1 MTQNCHSIAT
11 NLSPSRSRAPCE
23 LVIPRGLYHATFDFH
38 PACRQRA
45 GAGCGAAAE
54 PADAPVAATTE
65 ADAAIVVVGQG
76 EVRQAQT
83 LSIKDLAV
91 LAPATS
97 PLKAIENLPS
107 VNFQSADPF
116 GAYEWA
122 TRVSIRGFNQNQL
135 GFTLDGVPL
144 GDATYGNLNG
154 LHISRAIITDN
165 IGATR
170 VTQGA
175 GALGRRRPTILA
187 ARSNF
192 QP

>member
-1 MTQNCHSIAT
+1 LRTGHSK
-11 NLSPSRSRAPCE
+11 
-23 LVIPRGLYHATFDFH
+23 GLYHARFVSILL
-38 PACRQRA
+38 
-45 GAGCGAAAE
+45 AASALV
-54 PADAPVAATTE
+54 PVAAH
-65 ADAAIVVVGQG
+65 AANRLPNRPTRPLPPPPKLMPSWWWAAASAPGANAVGQG
-76 EVRQAQT
+76 SGRAG
-83 LSIKDLAV
+83 
-91 LAPATS
+91 PATS

-165 IGATR
+165 IGSTA
-170 VTQGA
+170 
-175 GALGRRRPTILA
+175 
-187 ARSNF
+187 
-192 QP
+192 